1 MEFHLHMDSILYL
14 NSRVNQIFS
23 CCKSVVSQV
32 AFCPI
37 AACVAASLH
46 YASLRS
52 NTNKFFIFRVNL
64 QLLKLQFPLGRS
76 YLHLN
81 LYFRSSH
88 HLQLSYHCS
97 DPNFFDELAR
107 KPFLRRLTL
116 CQIALASARKPYRV
130 SVPTRER
137 SFRCDLCNGAKLRG
151 LNLTFFYRERTR
163 YVPFSLF

>member
-23 CCKSVVSQV
+23 CCKSAVSQV
-32 AFCPI
+32 TFCPI

-52 NTNKFFIFRVNL
+52 KTKIFFIVQVNL
-64 QLLKLQFPLGRS
+64 QLLKLQFPLRRS

-81 LYFRSSH
+81 LHFRSSH

-97 DPNFFDELAR
+97 GPNFFDELAR
-107 KPFLRRLTL
+107 TPFLRRLTL
-116 CQIALASARKPYRV
+116 CQIALASARKPYRRV
-130 SVPTRER
+130 FLSTQE
-137 SFRCDLCNGAKLRG
+137 NGDFGAI
-151 LNLTFFYRERTR
+151 
-163 YVPFSLF
+163 YVTGQSCWV

>member
-1 MEFHLHMDSILYL
+1 MDSILYL

-32 AFCPI
+32 TFCPI

-52 NTNKFFIFRVNL
+52 KTKIFFIVQVNL
-64 QLLKLQFPLGRS
+64 QLLKLQFPLRRS

-81 LYFRSSH
+81 LHFRSSH

-97 DPNFFDELAR
+97 GPNFFGELAR
-107 KPFLRRLTL
+107 KPSLRRLTL
-116 CQIALASARKPYRV
+116 CQIALASARKQYRRV
-130 SVPTRER
+130 FLSTQE
-137 SFRCDLCNGAKLRG
+137 NGDFGAI
-151 LNLTFFYRERTR
+151 
-163 YVPFSLF
+163 YVTEQSCAV